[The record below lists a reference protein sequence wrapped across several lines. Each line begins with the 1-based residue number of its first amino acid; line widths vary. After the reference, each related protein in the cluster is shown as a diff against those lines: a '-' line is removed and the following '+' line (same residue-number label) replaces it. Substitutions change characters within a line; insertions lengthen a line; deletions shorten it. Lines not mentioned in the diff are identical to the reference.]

1 MFPGA
6 GVLKL
11 RFHRSDV
18 ALSPSL
24 PTLGICSME
33 VPTLDTGMELTR
45 RDASFQLLP
54 ATTMMHPYL
63 KQGTLHLSFLQFEMS
78 SARCPFINWEKGVG
92 PYCTGA
98 LQTGSVVWGAEP
110 T

>member
-1 MFPGA
+1 
-6 GVLKL
+6 
-11 RFHRSDV
+11 
-18 ALSPSL
+18 
-24 PTLGICSME
+24 
-33 VPTLDTGMELTR
+33 
-45 RDASFQLLP
+45 
-54 ATTMMHPYL
+54 MMHPYL